1 MKKENKILRPIFLIF
16 ALLLTTALLSSCTDT
31 LYVARIND
39 DKVGKGEFMVYLRE
53 QKKKFEEQGGED
65 IWEADFDGVS
75 AVEVAKNNAL
85 NTIMMVKGAVA
96 EAPTLNVRIEA
107 NELNDLSREAD
118 EVIAD
123 FSEEELEEMKLTKD
137 KVVGILKEV
146 KLQKKVYDYITS
158 SYVVN
163 EEDFSSYYEKYKSEH
178 PWEYYSYT
186 VREIFLQ
193 SDAPGSTENR
203 VLAQSAYDSIT
214 AGESFDEVAK
224 RLSQTEQSKP
234 KLLDA
239 SLYNEDELGKI
250 FSLKEGESVLIDDAA
265 GFYIINAVSVSTGDE
280 EAILSKVREDY
291 IDNKKKDIYQAQS
304 EKWTADMKVEKNEK
318 VWNEISVK

>member
-1 MKKENKILRPIFLIF
+1 MR
-16 ALLLTTALLSSCTDT
+16 DT
-31 LYVARIND
+31 VI
-39 DKVGKGEFMVYLRE
+39 
-53 QKKKFEEQGGED
+53 
-65 IWEADFDGVS
+65 
-75 AVEVAKNNAL
+75 
-85 NTIMMVKGAVA
+85 A
-96 EAPTLNVRIEA
+96 EAFA
-107 NELNDLSREAD
+107 QS
-118 EVIAD
+118 
-123 FSEEELEEMKLTKD
+123 
-137 KVVGILKEV
+137 
-146 KLQKKVYDYITS
+146 
-158 SYVVN
+158 VN
-163 EEDFSSYYEKYKSEH
+163 ASLIG
-178 PWEYYSYT
+178 
-186 VREIFLQ
+186 IFLQ

-214 AGESFDEVAK
+214 AGESFDEGAE